1 MAEGQRFAG
10 QVAVITGGA
19 GGIGRALGAGF
30 AREGAAVAV
39 MDVSAEAARGCA
51 SELAT
56 AYGISSAG
64 YACDVA
70 DAVAVASVMSAV
82 VADLGG
88 LDHLVTLAGGSLGTP
103 PALDEITPEHLDL
116 VLDVNVKG
124 TFHCAQAA
132 LAHMADGAS
141 IVTVSSIGGRQ
152 PSPVTGVPYAAAKA
166 AVSGLTRR
174 LAKEVGGR
182 GVRVNSVA
190 PGLFLTERLAAR
202 YAVMPESERA
212 EVLDAIALRRF
223 PELAELVE
231 PILFLCSP
239 AASYITGVTLDV
251 NGGRYM
257 PL

>member
-1 MAEGQRFAG
+1 MVSQQRFAG

-30 AREGAAVAV
+30 ARDGAAVAV
-39 MDVSAEAARGCA
+39 VDVSAEAATACA

-56 AYGISSAG
+56 AYGISATG
-64 YACDVA
+64 YVCDVA
-70 DAVAVASVMSAV
+70 DAPAVAAVMAAV
-82 VADLGG
+82 VADLGR

-103 PALDEITPEHLDL
+103 PALADITPDDLAL
-116 VLDVNVKG
+116 VLGVNVAG

-132 LAHMADGAS
+132 LAHMGPGGS

-166 AVSGLTRR
+166 AVSGLTRK

-190 PGLFLTERLAAR
+190 PGLFLTDRLAAR
-202 YAVMPESERA
+202 YAAMPESERA
-212 EVLDAIALRRF
+212 EVLDAIPLGRF
-223 PELAELVE
+223 PELDELVE
-231 PILFLCSP
+231 PVLFLCSQG
-239 AASYITGVTLDV
+239 ASYITGITLDV